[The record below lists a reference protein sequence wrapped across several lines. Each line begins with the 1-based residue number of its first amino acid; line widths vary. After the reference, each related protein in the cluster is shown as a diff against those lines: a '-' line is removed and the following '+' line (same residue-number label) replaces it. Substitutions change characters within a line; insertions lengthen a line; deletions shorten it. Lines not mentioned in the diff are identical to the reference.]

1 MDERNLA
8 SFFKGKNILVT
19 GGLGFIGSTLAYKL
33 VEFGSNVTIIDS
45 LIPEYGGNL
54 FNIHGIEDEVKV
66 NISDVRDRSS
76 MNYLVQGQD
85 YIFNLAGTLSHIDS
99 MKEPFTDLEINCVA
113 QLSILEACRKYNSK
127 VKIVFAGTRG
137 QYGKADYLPVDEKH
151 LMHPTDINGINSIA
165 GEWYHILYN
174 NIYGTKA
181 CSLRMTNTFGPRHQ
195 MKHYR
200 QGIINWFIRQ
210 VMDAT
215 KIKIYGDGKQI
226 RDTNY
231 VDDVVEALLLAMAS
245 EKTNGEVYNVGG
257 FPISLEDIVQKM
269 IKIYGNGE
277 YELVPFPPESK
288 KIEIGDYIADYSKF
302 KKTVGWEPKIDIDEG
317 LKRTFE
323 YYKKYEQYYW

>member
-1 MDERNLA
+1 MTEIELA
-8 SFFKGKNILVT
+8 SFFRGKSVLIT

-33 VEFGSNVTIIDS
+33 VQSGAKVTAVDA

-54 FNIHGIEDEVKV
+54 FNIHGIEDKVKI
-66 NISDVRDRSS
+66 NISDVRDRTS

-85 YIFNLAGTLSHIDS
+85 YIFNLAGTLSHTDS
-99 MKEPFTDLEINCVA
+99 MKDPFTDLEINCVA
-113 QLSILEACRKYNSK
+113 QLSILESCRKYNPK

-151 LMHPTDINGINSIA
+151 LMHPTDVNGINNIA

-174 NIYGTKA
+174 NVHGIKA

-195 MKHYR
+195 MRHHR

-210 VMDAT
+210 VIDGI

-231 VDDVVEALLLAMAS
+231 VDDVVNALFFAMVD
-245 EKTNGEVYNVGG
+245 EKTNGEVYNLGG
-257 FPISLEDIVQKM
+257 FPISLKDIAEKM
-269 IKIYGNGE
+269 IKIYGKGE
-277 YELVPFPPESK
+277 YELIPFPPESK
-288 KIEIGDYIADYSKF
+288 QIEIGDYVADYSKF
-302 KKTVGWEPKIDIDEG
+302 KKTTGWQPEIDIEEG

-323 YYKKYEQYYW
+323 YYKKHKQYYW